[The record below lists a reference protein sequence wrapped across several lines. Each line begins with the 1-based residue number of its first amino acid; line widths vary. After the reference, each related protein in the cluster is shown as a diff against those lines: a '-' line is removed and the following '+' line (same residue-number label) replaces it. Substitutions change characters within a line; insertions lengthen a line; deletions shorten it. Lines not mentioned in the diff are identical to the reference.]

1 MNVLEFVYLVYG
13 NVAEKIH
20 ESDVRFFG
28 VYTTIEMAY
37 QVKACKEEEYFE
49 KFKKK
54 HPDVTVDKEDFAFNV
69 MMVPVDKAIDNEI
82 GEYFE

>member
-1 MNVLEFVYLVYG
+1 MNTLEFVYLVYG
-13 NVAEKIH
+13 NVAEKMH

-37 QVKACKEEEYFE
+37 QVKAYKEEEYFE
-49 KFKKK
+49 KFNKK

-69 MMVPVDKAIDNEI
+69 MMVPVDKASDNKI
-82 GEYFE
+82 GSYFE

>member
-1 MNVLEFVYLVYG
+1 MNTLEFAYLVYG
-13 NVAEKIH
+13 NVAEKMH

-37 QVKACKEEEYFE
+37 QVKAYKEEEYFE
-49 KFKKK
+49 KFKKN

>member
-1 MNVLEFVYLVYG
+1 MKDLFLSV
-13 NVAEKIH
+13 KIQGP
-20 ESDVRFFG
+20 SDILITF
-28 VYTTIEMAY
+28 
-37 QVKACKEEEYFE
+37 K

>member
-1 MNVLEFVYLVYG
+1 MEFVYLVYG
-13 NVAEKIH
+13 NVAEKMH
-20 ESDVRFFG
+20 ESDIRFFG

-37 QVKACKEEEYFE
+37 QVKAYKEEEYFE

-54 HPDVTVDKEDFAFNV
+54 YPDVTVDKEDFAFNIMTV
-69 MMVPVDKAIDNEI
+69 TVDKAIDNEI

>member
-1 MNVLEFVYLVYG
+1 MEYVYLVTGNIYG
-13 NVAEKIH
+13 G
-20 ESDVRFFG
+20 DVRFFG

-37 QVKACKEEEYFE
+37 QVKAYKEEEYFE

>member
-1 MNVLEFVYLVYG
+1 MEYVYLVYG
-13 NVAEKIH
+13 NVAEKMH
-20 ESDVRFFG
+20 ESDIRFFG

-37 QVKACKEEEYFE
+37 QVKAYKEEEYFE

-54 HPDVTVDKEDFAFNV
+54 YPYVAGYKEDFAFNV

>member
-1 MNVLEFVYLVYG
+1 MEFVYLVYG

-37 QVKACKEEEYFE
+37 QVKAYKEEEYFE

-82 GEYFE
+82 DECFE